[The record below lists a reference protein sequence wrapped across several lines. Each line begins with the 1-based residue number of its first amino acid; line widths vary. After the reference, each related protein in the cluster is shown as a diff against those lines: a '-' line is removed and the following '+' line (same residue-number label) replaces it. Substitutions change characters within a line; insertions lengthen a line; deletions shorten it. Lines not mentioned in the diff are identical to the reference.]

1 MPLAAEVAQPQAT
14 SYSLCL
20 APALVDAPRRGIVH
34 SAFATAANLV
44 FPHDFVVSL
53 NGDTQKS
60 GVLTR
65 ALPFPGMPNGIQL
78 KAFPFGVLRPGMP
91 VLLGAGRLVIDAVAC
106 SLDLSGCS
114 QWNPYIIHRGV
125 GRLHVIRENAA
136 WLARRYLDTADDH
149 DDLRSALSRMPTAFP
164 TAASM
169 ARALCGRGPGLTPA
183 GDDMLVG
190 WMALNWLLYGPRSEV
205 IAACQEILAVARR
218 QTHLL
223 SQCWLGYA
231 ARGCAALPIC
241 ALLEAMAGN
250 DERQLAAATRVVLSM
265 GATSGRDLVRGIV
278 MGVGADLSRPGV
290 VGRFHARYPSPTPG
304 RDKSA
309 PTEIY

>member
-1 MPLAAEVAQPQAT
+1 MSLRAEVAPPQAT

-20 APALVDAPRRGIVH
+20 APALVDAPRRGMVH
-34 SAFATAANLV
+34 SAFAAAANLV

-53 NGDTQKS
+53 NADAQKS

-65 ALPFPGMPNGIQL
+65 ALPFPGMPNGIQV
-78 KAFPFGVLRPGMP
+78 KAFPFGALRPGMP
-91 VLLGAGRLVIDAVAC
+91 VLLGAGRLVIDAVGC

-114 QWNPYIIHRGV
+114 QWNPHIIHRGM
-125 GRLHVIRENAA
+125 GRLHIIRENAA
-136 WLARRYLDTADDH
+136 WLARRYLETTDDH
-149 DDLRSALSRMPTAFP
+149 DDIISALSRMPTAFP
-164 TAASM
+164 TAANM
-169 ARALCGRGPGLTPA
+169 ARALCGRGTGLTPS
-183 GDDMLVG
+183 GDDMLAG
-190 WMALNWLLYGPRSEV
+190 WMAINWLLYGPRSEV
-205 IAACQEILAVARR
+205 IAVCQEILAVARR

-250 DERQLAAATRVVLSM
+250 DERQLAAAARIVLSM

-278 MGVGADLSRPGV
+278 LGIEDAMNRV
-290 VGRFHARYPSPTPG
+290 
-304 RDKSA
+304 